1 MWSDEHTVWHTG
13 SQIVCFLKIW
23 ETPPSRSY
31 QHTHSSLP
39 LLATISVH
47 FIMRY
52 SLDFLLAFT
61 YLFIHPLS
69 HLPIHPSSIHPP
81 IYPLSICPPIL
92 QPLHLF
98 IHISVHPSPSIIRL
112 SIPTSIHPS
121 SIHLFTHPFMIYS
134 PTHPSSIY
142 PPTRQPCPPIHSPI
156 CPSIPFFIHL
166 IMIYWTFPLFICQVV
181 RSKADSLPSPSL

>member
-1 MWSDEHTVWHTG
+1 MG
-13 SQIVCFLKIW
+13 
-23 ETPPSRSY
+23 Y
-31 QHTHSSLP
+31 N
-39 LLATISVH
+39 
-47 FIMRY
+47 
-52 SLDFLLAFT
+52 LDFLLAFT

-69 HLPIHPSSIHPP
+69 HLPIHPSSILPP

-98 IHISVHPSPSIIRL
+98 IHISVHPSPSIIHL
-112 SIPTSIHPS
+112 SIPTSIHPFIYPTIHDLLTHPS
-121 SIHLFTHPFMIYS
+121 IIHL
-134 PTHPSSIY
+134 PTHP
-142 PPTRQPCPPIHSPI
+142 PTLPPIHSPV